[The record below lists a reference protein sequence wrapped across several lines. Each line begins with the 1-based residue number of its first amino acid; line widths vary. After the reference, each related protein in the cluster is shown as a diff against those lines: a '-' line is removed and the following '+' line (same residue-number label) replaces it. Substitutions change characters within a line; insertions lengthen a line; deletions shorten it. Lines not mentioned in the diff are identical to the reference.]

1 MAPATCFQIW
11 SHLALWTRGGYP
23 VSLPAQLCSLPGGF
37 KTAFSVLFFSA
48 KGMGKCFQREKPLK
62 APWPGATSPLGGLTC
77 LGALGQQMSGDFPA
91 GTCAGTTS
99 ILCQGVWGSGVS
111 AQTTAKTTTYSLII
125 AIVQRHEPA
134 STASLQ
140 LTNMQCCCV
149 IA

>member
-1 MAPATCFQIW
+1 MFPEGKALESSMAW
-11 SHLALWTRGGYP
+11 SNQPTGWAD
-23 VSLPAQLCSLPGGF
+23 
-37 KTAFSVLFFSA
+37 
-48 KGMGKCFQREKPLK
+48 
-62 APWPGATSPLGGLTC
+62 LTC

-111 AQTTAKTTTYSLII
+111 AQTTAKTTTAYSLII

-140 LTNMQCCCV
+140 LTNMQRCCV